1 LPFCFIHLFSGS
13 KAKSVINYVD
23 DTITLTNTIANSENA
38 KVIEQIITQST
49 SSITIENQ
57 DNDKIIYNYD
67 QNGNII
73 EIYNNEVQVASY
85 VYDGFNQLVREN
97 DKPSNKTTVYK
108 YDNNGNILSSME
120 YDYTVGNLGEVK
132 RSIVYGYS
140 TSEWKDLLETYDNQ
154 TITYDANGNPIQYRD
169 GIHLTWTNG
178 RLLANYQSDICDITY
193 KYNYD
198 GLRTSKTINN
208 VSNGTNS
215 ITKYY
220 YDKYQL
226 IKEISDNDIIWYLY
240 DIDGL
245 PVGFVEFN
253 GNTYYYEKNIQGDII
268 KIYDTIGNEVVSY
281 TYDAWGEITSISGNQ
296 TLGEKNPFRYR
307 GYYYDKETGF
317 YYVGSRYYD
326 PNTGRFINTDEPS
339 MLALDSYSLLSPN
352 LFAYCIN
359 NPVNYHDPD
368 GHSPEAIAVGGST
381 FAAFCAWLEVIGG
394 ANWWNPVGWTIAGI
408 LATGVITWAGLSLYN
423 QWKASA
429 SSKTKVLSDV
439 NASIKSQKVY
449 YLAYVNSVGELIKV
463 GKAMCFVE
471 ALTALGITGATNTLS
486 KVYKY
491 NRGKSSNAQR
501 ELQKKSDNW
510 GIYTH
515 DQSAAKAL
523 AVVLGAKQGTEE
535 GTPKVHSSGM
545 YGHYHDSTHTFH
557 IWFGG
562 KIVY

>member
-1 LPFCFIHLFSGS
+1 M
-13 KAKSVINYVD
+13 
-23 DTITLTNTIANSENA
+23 IANSENA

-57 DNDKIIYNYD
+57 YNDKIIYNYD

-108 YDNNGNILSSME
+108 YDNNGNILSSTE

-245 PVGFVEFN
+245 PVGFEFN

-326 PNTGRFINTDEPS
+326 PNTGRFINTDEPE
-339 MLALDSYSLLSPN
+339 Y
-352 LFAYCIN
+352 
-359 NPVNYHDPD
+359 
-368 GHSPEAIAVGGST
+368 VG
-381 FAAFCAWLEVIGG
+381 I
-394 ANWWNPVGWTIAGI
+394 
-408 LATGVITWAGLSLYN
+408 
-423 QWKASA
+423 
-429 SSKTKVLSDV
+429 
-439 NASIKSQKVY
+439 
-449 YLAYVNSVGELIKV
+449 
-463 GKAMCFVE
+463 
-471 ALTALGITGATNTLS
+471 
-486 KVYKY
+486 
-491 NRGKSSNAQR
+491 R
-501 ELQKKSDNW
+501 
-510 GIYTH
+510 
-515 DQSAAKAL
+515 
-523 AVVLGAKQGTEE
+523 
-535 GTPKVHSSGM
+535 
-545 YGHYHDSTHTFH
+545 
-557 IWFGG
+557 
-562 KIVY
+562 